1 MSKKN
6 LFFSSFIDCFYSFLC
21 CPCRSVHVVCDFS
34 GCRVNRPSSQTV
46 HNHGKL
52 NGKIGKRCRRNR
64 EDHTVEEIHW
74 ERDSSWS
81 QRLQK
86 EPGPGSNRPGPETTS
101 EETHP
106 GRGQAGNQSPRVW
119 RKSGEAQRPPVYA
132 LTGQRSAQ
140 LISQLRRWFHSPAGP
155 GCATDGSAS
164 TQSCERSPDQ
174 VLRAQHQLLKWV
186 HVRESTSL
194 AGYWRSL
201 WCVVA
206 GLLSCLDWWGRC
218 NCSYNE
224 FICVVC

>member
-1 MSKKN
+1 M
-6 LFFSSFIDCFYSFLC
+6 
-21 CPCRSVHVVCDFS
+21 HVVCDFS

-64 EDHTVEEIHW
+64 GDHTVEEIHW

-140 LISQLRRWFHSPAGP
+140 PLAADFKAETMVSFSSRTWLRHRWIRLHA
-155 GCATDGSAS
+155 
-164 TQSCERSPDQ
+164 E
-174 VLRAQHQLLKWV
+174 L
-186 HVRESTSL
+186 
-194 AGYWRSL
+194 
-201 WCVVA
+201 
-206 GLLSCLDWWGRC
+206 
-218 NCSYNE
+218 
-224 FICVVC
+224 